1 MIQFLSNMFRKF
13 RIDILS
19 IVIAVILPGL
29 LIWFKGDW
37 VGLHSV
43 ERRAGWIVALCV
55 VFVVWFLWFSFD
67 SSSRPAIA
75 VRRIKHWVAK
85 QINASTGE
93 GDSKA
98 AVGGGRAAVL
108 RSNLLNRHGWRW
120 RYRDRWVLVAG
131 DEPFVR
137 RLAPGLVDTG
147 SIVLGNT
154 VLLYARQIGDQLDTE
169 WLDQIRRLRRRRPVD
184 AIVAVTRSCGSVNA
198 SFDTDELT
206 ARLARHTRAL
216 RWAAPAYLL
225 DGTDFG
231 GEWMDTDEAIGFT
244 WANTHVN
251 ETVIDESLR
260 NLLDDLADSGV
271 MRLAANAS
279 DRYQLLLE
287 YFTFREK
294 FLFVDLCGLDVAKLP
309 EGATRFELEFV
320 LKHAYPV
327 DQRFSAENVRLFCTP
342 VINLFELDAE
352 PIEIDHHETEY
363 RVVPAGHQGEHVET
377 YSVDAVATFDHDTAE
392 RYEYVPFATFRH
404 RGGMLRHEAPERYFH
419 TRVRPGMSGLHET
432 WVILGGHAWETM
444 DTLPEESLSL
454 RVTGTNG
461 MLPRKGLREA
471 SLNEI
476 AVSTQSVAGV
486 RNLVSPT
493 LPLYP
498 PTEDRFQWRVLSHLA
513 PNFLSMMNAEVLRGA
528 LALYDW
534 TSDELNRR
542 RLAGIFHVSQELI
555 EEVSGGAVERG
566 VLIEITLDSHAFSG
580 EGDVMLFGELLHRF
594 FEAYAEINLFT
605 KLAIVSLP
613 SQRRTEW
620 PRGKVQRAAL

>member
-1 MIQFLSNMFRKF
+1 MDNNDSILRYYEAEMRYLRESGKEFAKAHPDRARLLNLDRVGDRDPYVERLFEGFAFLTGRLRQKLDDELPELTEGLVSLLWPHYLRMIPS
-13 RIDILS
+13 LS
-19 IVIAVILPGL
+19 IVELMPFAEKLQKTEVVPAGAPVRSAPIPVPSPG
-29 LIWFKGDW
+29 G
-37 VGLHSV
+37 V
-43 ERRAGWIVALCV
+43 EGSASRTLQCLYRTTQPVALQPV
-55 VFVVWFLWFSFD
+55 
-67 SSSRPAIA
+67 AITHAAPA
-75 VRRIKHWVAK
+75 VRYDGRSVIRIGLAL
-85 QINASTGE
+85 E
-93 GDSKA
+93 GSA
-98 AVGGGRAAVL
+98 L
-108 RSNLLNRHGWRW
+108 RSETDL
-120 RYRDRWVLVAG
+120 
-131 DEPFVR
+131 
-137 RLAPGLVDTG
+137 
-147 SIVLGNT
+147 S
-154 VLLYARQIGDQLDTE
+154 
-169 WLDQIRRLRRRRPVD
+169 RLRLHLNADLPTAFAMHLALTRQVD
-184 AIVAVTRSCGSVNA
+184 AIHWRIPEIRDGEPVPLAGVTIEPAGFS
-198 SFDTDELT
+198 TEE
-206 ARLARHTRAL
+206 RLWPKAD
-216 RWAAPAYLL
+216 AA
-225 DGTDFG
+225 F
-231 GEWMDTDEAIGFT
+231 
-244 WANTHVN
+244 
-251 ETVIDESLR
+251 
-260 NLLDDLADSGV
+260 SG
-271 MRLAANAS
+271 
-279 DRYQLLLE
+279 YQLLLE

-294 FLFVDLCGLDVAKLP
+294 FLFVDLCGLDVTKLP
-309 EGATRFELEFV
+309 ESATRFELEFV
-320 LKHAYPV
+320 LKRAYPS

-377 YSVDAVATFDHDTAE
+377 YSVDAIATFDHDTAE

-419 TRVRPGMSGLHET
+419 TRVRPGVSGLHET

-493 LPLYP
+493 MPLYP

-534 TSDELNRR
+534 THDELNRR
-542 RLAGIFHVSQELI
+542 RLAGILHVSQELI

-613 SQRRTEW
+613 SQLRTEW